1 MRSARPRPSKL
12 ISQKP
17 KTQGSILEWN
27 RKSGGPFIDA
37 QMKSGNTNVVSWAFS
52 SLIIPRGKNIS
63 HDAVSVDGFNSVAEA
78 IAGSMFKDDVE
89 FPKGIDEL
97 MDAHD
102 KVDEE
107 VYRLVASIEP

>member
-1 MRSARPRPSKL
+1 
-12 ISQKP
+12 
-17 KTQGSILEWN
+17 
-27 RKSGGPFIDA
+27 
-37 QMKSGNTNVVSWAFS
+37 
-52 SLIIPRGKNIS
+52 
-63 HDAVSVDGFNSVAEA
+63 
-78 IAGSMFKDDVE
+78 MFKDDVE